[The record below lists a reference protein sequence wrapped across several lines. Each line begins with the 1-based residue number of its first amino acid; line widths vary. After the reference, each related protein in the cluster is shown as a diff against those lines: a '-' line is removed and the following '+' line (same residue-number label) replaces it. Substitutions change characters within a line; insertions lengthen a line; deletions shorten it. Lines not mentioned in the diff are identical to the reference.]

1 LLTSGGRGANLLK
14 STADLGKAAAVSAN
28 PREDLLDYPGL
39 LGYWL
44 KSRVTSPFA
53 DRHIAISEW
62 RARHH
67 VERPTLSGML
77 LASPTPLH
85 DLGSLIFGDDAL
97 YLQQQII
104 FRALAEWPIQENDFD
119 TPSLPLVEK
128 QDLVGVV
135 ACQPVW

>member
-1 LLTSGGRGANLLK
+1 
-14 STADLGKAAAVSAN
+14 
-28 PREDLLDYPGL
+28 
-39 LGYWL
+39 
-44 KSRVTSPFA
+44 
-53 DRHIAISEW
+53 
-62 RARHH
+62 
-67 VERPTLSGML
+67 ML
-77 LASPTPLH
+77 FASPTPLH

-104 FRALAEWPIQENDFD
+104 FRALAEWPIQKNDFD